1 MSKLTSGKGP
11 CAAVALL
18 AACLAC
24 SVLVLPAVAA
34 ADAQDDQ
41 FLAAV
46 AAQGITADP
55 EQLISAA
62 HNMCNVVGGM
72 GAVGPFYRLM
82 ASQSLSP
89 VQASAVFTAGANAYC
104 PDKAGLIAQP
114 PGMRS

>member
-1 MSKLTSGKGP
+1 MNTTTTGKGR
-11 CAAVALL
+11 CAPAALL
-18 AACLAC
+18 AVCLAS
-24 SVLVLPAVAA
+24 SVLALPPVAA

-62 HNMCNVVGGM
+62 RNMCNVVGGM
-72 GAVGPFYRLM
+72 GAVAPFYRLM

-104 PDKAGLIAQP
+104 PDKAGLVANP
-114 PGMRS
+114 PAAHF

>member
-1 MSKLTSGKGP
+1 MSRLVPNTARRAGF
-11 CAAVALL
+11 AVLS
-18 AACLAC
+18 ACLWSSA
-24 SVLVLPAVAA
+24 LALPAVAG

-72 GAVGPFYRLM
+72 GAIGPFYRLM

-89 VQASAVFTAGANAYC
+89 MQASAVFTAGANAYC
-104 PDKAGLIAQP
+104 PDKAGMIAQP
-114 PGMRS
+114 PGLHS

>member
-1 MSKLTSGKGP
+1 MSTLPSRNRRN
-11 CAAVALL
+11 AAALL
-18 AACLAC
+18 AACLTSSAL
-24 SVLVLPAVAA
+24 SLSAVAG
-34 ADAQDDQ
+34 ADPQDDQ

-72 GAVGPFYRLM
+72 GAIGPFYKLI

-104 PDKAGLIAQP
+104 PDKAGLISQG
-114 PGMRS
+114 PGMR

>member
-1 MSKLTSGKGP
+1 MSKLTSRKRRN
-11 CAAVALL
+11 AAAALL
-18 AACLAC
+18 AGCLTSSA
-24 SVLVLPAVAA
+24 LVLPTVAG
-34 ADAQDDQ
+34 ADPQDDQ

-62 HNMCNVVGGM
+62 LNMCNVVGGM

-104 PDKAGLIAQP
+104 PDKARFIAQP
-114 PGMRS
+114 PGM

>member
-1 MSKLTSGKGP
+1 MSTLTSRKKR
-11 CAAVALL
+11 CAPAVLL
-18 AACLAC
+18 AVCLA
-24 SVLVLPAVAA
+24 SSGLALPAVAA

-55 EQLISAA
+55 AQLISAA

-72 GAVGPFYRLM
+72 GAAAPFYRLM

-89 VQASAVFTAGANAYC
+89 MQASAVFTAGANAYC

-114 PGMRS
+114 PSVRF

>member
-1 MSKLTSGKGP
+1 MPRILNLHRLRLFIAVL
-11 CAAVALL
+11 AAVL
-18 AACLAC
+18 AASALA
-24 SVLVLPAVAA
+24 LPCTAH

-55 EQLISAA
+55 EQLIAAA
-62 HNMCNVVGGM
+62 HTMCNVAGGM

-89 VQASAVFTAGANAYC
+89 IQASAVFTAGANAYC
-104 PDKAGLIAQP
+104 PDKAGFIAQ